1 MCQAPTKAADLA
13 VLSKYLWA
21 GREVF
26 RRDLFGSADM
36 LHVCGALF
44 MFVHGDRFVNPRH
57 DPACPAGGLFF
68 WTTCQGGGD
77 MGEKIASTEE
87 TTMDLDGINIRHD
100 EVTTEMRT
108 KLAVLV
114 GPLKMATEM
123 GTHAY
128 ALHYLLQG
136 EILVGEIPPPP
147 WLTGST
153 GTRRSGCASWRS
165 RRP

>member
-1 MCQAPTKAADLA
+1 MDRIGVFERL
-13 VLSKYLWA
+13 YL
-21 GREVF
+21 GV
-26 RRDLFGSADM
+26 D
-36 LHVCGALF
+36 
-44 MFVHGDRFVNPRH
+44 
-57 DPACPAGGLFF
+57 
-68 WTTCQGGGD
+68 GGGGGGPRGAHTGLIPVPD
-77 MGEKIASTEE
+77 QW
-87 TTMDLDGINIRHD
+87 DGINIRHD

-136 EILVGEIPPPP
+136 EILVVEITPPP

-153 GTRRSGCASWRS
+153 GTRRSGCASWQS